1 MKIYRIAHRNIIIEL
16 QPNHI
21 LSQTVKEYV
30 TPKNVDTEKRDS
42 IELENAEHY
51 FGIGHRLD
59 DWEEADLETEDD
71 EYEYPPKDIIW
82 VWMGNMVDY
91 REMYDCDTNKTHGMI
106 WGHDF
111 TDKTY
116 KGRYEPDTGRLSI
129 VRPHEKRFRPIP
141 SVVMRELE
149 SVFPNISDISIF

>member
-1 MKIYRIAHRNIIIEL
+1 MKIYRISHRNIIIEL

-21 LSQTVKEYV
+21 LSQTVKEYI
-30 TPKNVDTEKRDS
+30 TPKNIDTEKRDD

-51 FGIGHRLD
+51 FGIGHRLS
-59 DWEEADLETEDD
+59 DWADARYERLDFDED
-71 EYEYPPKDIIW
+71 PPKDIIW
-82 VWMGNMVDY
+82 VWMGDMVDY
-91 REMYDCDTNKTHGMI
+91 REMYDEDTDKTHGMI

-111 TDKTY
+111 ADKTY

-129 VRPHEKRFRPIP
+129 VKPREKRFRPVP